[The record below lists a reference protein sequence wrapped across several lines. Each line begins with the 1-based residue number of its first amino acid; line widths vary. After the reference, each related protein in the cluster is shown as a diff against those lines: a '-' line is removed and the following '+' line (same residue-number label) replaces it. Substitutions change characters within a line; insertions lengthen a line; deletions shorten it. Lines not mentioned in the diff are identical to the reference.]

1 MHGPV
6 TLAALSRLAGGRM
19 LLLVLAVMLAGL
31 HAPSAA
37 GAAVT
42 PENGVTYEA
51 GVTIELPC
59 EAPTAA
65 PKVHASSS
73 TLYRADPAW
82 KQALVYPA
90 SAAAFNP
97 VKWKATTGV
106 ATRTFVNVK
115 PSGPCGNFTIE
126 ANGTTDGAPVVLWTP
141 GYYTV
146 RWFVIDELQLPLP
159 TGRLPPDVATCKDDV
174 GGNPYITAISEDNA
188 NGRLVFQHCRHFK
201 TISFTVLGDPGT
213 ACKDAGY
220 VGPFYFNQYAS
231 GSKYGLPSDQFG
243 VRGGNACGPSS
254 VAMALH
260 LRGET
265 HPNVAAAY
273 AGVMSKPAKD
283 GQENYLDGA
292 KTKAYLR
299 SLGYQNA
306 RVVEFKAPT
315 DVVAPD
321 NEQVHGL
328 LDGHEG
334 PVILSTTFAAGPW
347 SERGAGHIILVVSR
361 VPARGAGPSPGD
373 YIVRDPAGDFFA
385 RPDAKHY
392 GATICGMDVRY
403 PARWIGAM
411 TVTQTRKAGW
421 IGKYAV
427 VLGPK
432 TTRSQLAAAI
442 SAQPATHPTE
452 VLFTLRN
459 DDTDAWI
466 ETTQHA
472 KAGFIGGAKADNLA
486 GVDVDVLPTFLSDP
500 GSGGSP
506 PAAATPERTILLDT
520 PGAGLSLRVRG
531 RGRGRDLTTIEMLVY
546 QRGRIVQRKTLHLK
560 LSRSTTTALRI
571 PSYGGVKPT
580 TKPKLTISAKSNGHG
595 GLTITGRAPFPGQ
608 LLITI
613 TAASGLPAGAGIA
626 QIARA
631 GSYSTTAQLFSAA
644 PGRLTVDARLTG
656 PKGTVKA
663 TTTVN
668 A

>member
-1 MHGPV
+1 MHGPAM
-6 TLAALSRLAGGRM
+6 LAALSRLAGVRM
-19 LLLVLAVMLAGL
+19 FLFVLAVMLAGL

-51 GVTIELPC
+51 GVTVNLPC
-59 EAPTAA
+59 EEPTPP

-82 KQALVYPA
+82 KQARVYPA
-90 SAAAFNP
+90 SPAAFNP
-97 VKWKATTGV
+97 LKWKATTTV
-106 ATRTFVNVK
+106 ATRAFGNVT
-115 PSGPCGNFTIE
+115 PSAPCGNSTIE
-126 ANGTTDGAPVVLWTP
+126 ADGTADTAPVVLWTP

-146 RWFVIDELQLPLP
+146 RWFVIDEVQLPLP
-159 TGRLPPDVATCKDDV
+159 TGSRVPPDVATCKDDF
-174 GGNPYITAISEDNA
+174 GGSPYVTDIPADAT
-188 NGRLVFQHCRHFK
+188 NGLLVFMHCRHFK

-213 ACKDAGY
+213 ECRDAGY

-231 GSKYGLPSDQFG
+231 GSKYRLPTDQYG
-243 VRGGNACGPSS
+243 IRGGNACGPSS

-260 LRGET
+260 LRGAT
-265 HPNVAAAY
+265 HPDVAAAY
-273 AGVMSKPAKD
+273 ANVMGRPARD
-283 GQENYLDGA
+283 GQANFLDGV
-292 KTKAYLR
+292 KTTAYLR
-299 SLGYQNA
+299 SLGYKAA
-306 RVVEFKAPT
+306 RIVEFDAPT
-315 DVVAPD
+315 SVVAPE
-321 NEQVHGL
+321 NEQLHGL

-334 PVILSTTFAAGPW
+334 PVILSTTFGAAPW
-347 SERGAGHIILVVSR
+347 SVRGGGHIILVVGR
-361 VPARGAGPSPGD
+361 VPARGAGLSTGD

-392 GATICGMDVRY
+392 SAKICGMDVRY

-411 TVTQTRKAGW
+411 TVTHTQEAGW
-421 IGKYAV
+421 IGKYAI

-432 TTRSQLAAAI
+432 IGQLATAF
-442 SAQPATHPTE
+442 SARPATRPTE
-452 VLFTLRN
+452 VLFTLKN
-459 DDTDAWI
+459 DHSDAWI

-472 KAGFIGGAKADNLA
+472 KAGFIGGAMADHLA
-486 GVDVDVLPTFLSDP
+486 GVDVDALPTFPSDP
-500 GSGGSP
+500 RSGGSSP
-506 PAAATPERTILLDT
+506 VAAPPERTILLDT
-520 PGAGLSLRVRG
+520 PGAGLTLRVRG
-531 RGRGRDLTTIEMLVY
+531 RVHAHTTIEMLVY
-546 QRGRIVQRKTLHLK
+546 QRGSIVQRKTLHLK

-580 TKPKLTISAKSNGHG
+580 TKPELTISAKSNGHG

-608 LLITI
+608 LLITV
-613 TAASGLPAGAGIA
+613 TAASGLPAGVGIA

-644 PGRLTVDARLTG
+644 RGRLTVDARLIG

-668 A
+668 G